1 MRNDTP
7 LGTGPAVYDY
17 SLDSY
22 DFGGVA
28 PASVTAGTVQV
39 GFYFCPNPGDSPNPG
54 TAPSDKFTMSFKDSV
69 GNIGLEWGYARDNSV
84 TWRTSPSNPW
94 NSTSFI
100 ADQSNW
106 DGLRVDIDLTADT
119 FSMDY
124 FDVSAS
130 TWTTIVPSGTGLG
143 QALNDLTVLGWQL
156 EDGLF
161 AGNAGKNFFDDF
173 SFVAPVPE
181 PSSFALAALA
191 CISLLRIRR
200 RRRV

>member
-1 MRNDTP
+1 
-7 LGTGPAVYDY
+7 
-17 SLDSY
+17 
-22 DFGGVA
+22 
-28 PASVTAGTVQV
+28 
-39 GFYFCPNPGDSPNPG
+39 
-54 TAPSDKFTMSFKDSV
+54 
-69 GNIGLEWGYARDNSV
+69 
-84 TWRTSPSNPW
+84 
-94 NSTSFI
+94 
-100 ADQSNW
+100 
-106 DGLRVDIDLTADT
+106 
-119 FSMDY
+119 MDY

-143 QALNDLTVLGWQL
+143 QALNDLTVLRWQL